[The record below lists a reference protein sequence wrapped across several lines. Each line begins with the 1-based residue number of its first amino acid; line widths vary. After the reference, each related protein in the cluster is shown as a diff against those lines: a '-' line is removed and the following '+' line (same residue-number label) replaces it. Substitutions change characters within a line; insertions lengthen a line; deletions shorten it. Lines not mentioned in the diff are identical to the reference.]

1 MKLTLIGTS
10 NYELEHANAS
20 AGYVVQTKTT
30 TLKLDFGR
38 SNLTGMVHSGIDWK
52 QLDAILISHVHPDHV
67 SDLVQYLQLYTLYR
81 DSGRLTKDIQLVG
94 PEGFNNWF
102 ELLKQVVSTNWK
114 HIPTTREVMNSM
126 LTIGNAHIEVA
137 PMKHVIPTVGY
148 RIEAN
153 GKTLCYTGDAAYSPE
168 LVKLAKNVDVLL
180 TECSATNEQETEVH
194 MRPKDI
200 ARVAQEAKVK
210 TVVLTHYPTEP
221 ATRKALADQVRAEC
235 KTTVIAGSD
244 SQVIEL

>member
-10 NYELEHANAS
+10 NYELEHPFAS
-20 AGYVVQTKTT
+20 AGYIVQTKTT

-114 HIPTTREVMNSM
+114 HIPTTREVTNST
-126 LTIGNAHIEVA
+126 LSIGDAHIEVA

-153 GKTLCYTGDAAYSPE
+153 GTALCYTGDAAYSPE
-168 LVKLAKNVDVLL
+168 LVTLAKNADVLL
-180 TECSATNEQETEVH
+180 TECSATNEQETQVH

-210 TVVLTHYPTEP
+210 TVVLTHYPTDP
-221 ATRKALADQVRAEC
+221 ATRKALADQVRAAC
-235 KTTVIAGSD
+235 KATVIAGSD
-244 SQVIEL
+244 NQVIEL